1 MQQLPSW
8 RYEPLSAVAPRL
20 LIILQVPPHYYST
33 LVARAGLAQ
42 LVRPPAHIRRRRL
55 TTVSINN
62 ILGSRFPPHTPKS
75 LQTLQVHSTTPRPT
89 GQLRRSAG
97 CTGSRITGASG
108 TAPLRVELEMWHPGA
123 QSGITGEELLDLVFH
138 HHQSQLKEVR
148 CEANS
153 IDIPRTLITVHLP
166 LLSSLQLILHSTT
179 DIIRLLTLFQDAP
192 QLRTVSLQ
200 SYNAYD
206 VSLHLLL
213 YPINGRIPATALIP
227 FLRDLLGIRTLDLK
241 CEPEDALFRAFTN
254 GPDVLTL
261 PQLASLTIRTPNDVH
276 LNLHGATVAV
286 GRFYGRTAQ

>member
-1 MQQLPSW
+1 MRGGNNEVS
-8 RYEPLSAVAPRL
+8 L
-20 LIILQVPPHYYST
+20 LQPIL
-33 LVARAGLAQ
+33 AR
-42 LVRPPAHIRRRRL
+42 
-55 TTVSINN
+55 
-62 ILGSRFPPHTPKS
+62 
-75 LQTLQVHSTTPRPT
+75 
-89 GQLRRSAG
+89 
-97 CTGSRITGASG
+97 SG
-108 TAPLRVELEMWHPGA
+108 TAPLRVELEMWHPEP
-123 QSGITGEELLDLVFH
+123 QSGVTDEELLDLVFH
-138 HHQSQLKEVR
+138 HHQSRLKEVR

-153 IDIPRTLITVHLP
+153 KPTPSTSRAH
-166 LLSSLQLILHSTT
+166 SSPSISRFFLHFNLFLHSTT
-179 DIIRLLTLFQDAP
+179 EIIRLLTLFQDAP

-227 FLRDLLGIRTLDLK
+227 FLRDLLGLHTLDLK

-276 LNLHGATVAV
+276 LHGATVAV